1 MRTFKDHSAWFCAVA
16 FIATFFMQS
25 ELKASD
31 EIFDQESR
39 VYDQGTA
46 RILTLDGGGMRIIFT
61 ACILVALE
69 KKTNKRIGEMFHLIV
84 GTSAGGIAST
94 CLTHPDEK
102 NPSYPKYSAND
113 LLLMLIQ
120 KSKRVFTYNP
130 WSWGGFMRPKYHIN
144 EFKSVLSEFLGE
156 ATTKSVTTPSAVLV
170 FDTYKKAITAL
181 SSWEDN
187 EYSKVEVVAAT
198 SAFPGYFEPVKIYS
212 SADDSSR
219 VFVDGGLGACDPT
232 LTTLYHAFKLF
243 PRASRFDI
251 VSIATGQAHEPIN
264 HDDVK
269 DLGLFGWLPHLPQ
282 LLSTGHMKAEEHFLS
297 QSYQEFRNGSRYTRL
312 NTVLDKR
319 HDAIDDT
326 SSGNML
332 GLIDAAIYYLSQN
345 NHIIE
350 ELATRLRLP
359 MDPVDFIP

>member
-1 MRTFKDHSAWFCAVA
+1 MVEAC
-16 FIATFFMQS
+16 
-25 ELKASD
+25 ELYLQHV
-31 EIFDQESR
+31 F
-39 VYDQGTA
+39 
-46 RILTLDGGGMRIIFT
+46 
-61 ACILVALE
+61 LVALE

-130 WSWGGFMRPKYHIN
+130 WSWGGFMRPKYHIS
-144 EFKSVLSEFLGE
+144 EFKSVLSEFLGD
-156 ATTKSVTTPSAVLV
+156 ATTKNVTTPSAVLV
-170 FDTYKKAITAL
+170 FDTHKKAITAL
-181 SSWEDN
+181 SSWEEN
-187 EYSKVEVVAAT
+187 EYSKVDVVAAT
-198 SAFPGYFEPVKIYS
+198 SAFPGYFEPVKVHPC
-212 SADDSSR
+212 ANDSSR

-232 LTTLYHAFKLF
+232 LTALHHAFKLF
-243 PRASRFDI
+243 PRASRVDI

-312 NTVLDKR
+312 NTILDKR
-319 HDAIDDT
+319 HDAIADT
-326 SSGNML
+326 SPGNML

-350 ELATRLRLP
+350 ELAARLQLP
-359 MDPVDFIP
+359 IDEIDFIP